1 MVHGEGGDAAA
12 SSWDRDVVAA
22 CGDDETLLLSARGAT
37 ASDVRA
43 VLARLRVAAGPERPD
58 VAALGR
64 SAAKPVEEVS
74 TAPPSGPAPAGQNVS
89 RDDATGL
96 EALAGRAAGSGAA
109 WESKFV
115 QRRHVRLVRRE
126 VVRPHLEMGTEEDH
140 SSKNQPERPRLDGDR
155 EVSSFVGTP
164 HPSQPLVDVHTGRAS
179 KTWPWTC

>member
-22 CGDDETLLLSARGAT
+22 CGDDETLLLSARGAS
-37 ASDVRA
+37 ACDVRA

-64 SAAKPVEEVS
+64 SAAKPVEVP

-89 RDDATGL
+89 RDDASGL

-109 WESKFV
+109 WKSEYV
-115 QRRHVRLVRRE
+115 QRRHVRLVRRD
-126 VVRPHLEMGTEEDH
+126 VVHPHLEMGTEF
-140 SSKNQPERPRLDGDR
+140 G
-155 EVSSFVGTP
+155 
-164 HPSQPLVDVHTGRAS
+164 PLVEESARTTSIRRR
-179 KTWPWTC
+179 